1 MDISGGMPSSGE
13 MVDPMSYTNPVCL
26 ICDREGQK
34 HPALTCGHCICGEC
48 LMDYCSEKV
57 RNREVEAFVCPVF
70 RCTNVL
76 GDVFVMDYLDVTNR
90 EKLVRYRHEAEL
102 EKDTKLRW
110 CPKPGCSGF
119 AYRNHSRKLVCSL
132 CGYTYCGDCQAAWH
146 AKGRC
151 TLPPSEAQFLE
162 WRKSK
167 QAKFCPGCRVP
178 VEKAGGCASM
188 VCNRCH
194 YRWCWYCGKKTSHG
208 HICTSL
214 PIAACLL
221 ILFIPVMLPFIFV
234 ILSIVWLISLRDQQQ
249 GQRRQRPANMTAGTF
264 CLLLPIVVLLAM
276 LVTPLGFALF
286 PLVSG
291 FCLLLPCCE
300 SLKPQSSCL
309 KCCLCLCFFPV
320 GLLLGPFLTI
330 ALVGLAALCPVLGL
344 VLLILKAVGKFC
356 RCCGCL
362 LGEEGYPVG

>member
-13 MVDPMSYTNPVCL
+13 MMDPMSYTSPVCL

-34 HPALTCGHCICGEC
+34 NPVLTCGHSICGEC
-48 LMDYCSEKV
+48 LVDYCSEKV
-57 RNREVEAFVCPVF
+57 RNRETGAIVCPVYK
-70 RCTNVL
+70 CTNTL
-76 GDVFVMDYLDVTNR
+76 SDAFVMDYLDLQNR

-102 EKDTKLRW
+102 EKDPSLRW

-119 AYRNHSRKLVCSL
+119 AYRHHSRKLICSL
-132 CGYTYCGDCQAAWH
+132 CGYTYCGDCQAVWH
-146 AKGRC
+146 PKGRC
-151 TLPPSEAQFLE
+151 VLPASEAQFLE
-162 WRKSK
+162 WRKSR

-188 VCNRCH
+188 VCNRCR

-208 HICTSL
+208 HICASL
-214 PIAACLL
+214 PISACLM
-221 ILFIPVMLPFIFV
+221 ILFIPVLLPFIFV
-234 ILSIVWLISLRDQQQ
+234 ILALVWLFSLRN
-249 GQRRQRPANMTAGTF
+249 GVLPRRGNSLSTAAL
-264 CLLLPIVVLLAM
+264 CASLPIVVLLAL

-291 FCLLLPCCE
+291 FCLLLPCCN
-300 SLKPQSSCL
+300 SLKPKSYCA
-309 KCCLCLCFFPV
+309 KCCFCVCFFPL
-320 GLLLGPFLTI
+320 GLLLGPVLTVS
-330 ALVGLAALCPVLGL
+330 LVGLAALCPVLGL

-356 RCCGCL
+356 KCCGCL